1 MTTSDKT
8 YYYPNRMG
16 RIVLTAME
24 DIMGNNGVNAVLN
37 LAGVPGMVNNYP
49 PNNLQLGFRFEDL
62 AAVQES
68 VDQIFGANGGRV
80 IAQRTG
86 RETFKYALKDFMPV
100 MGIADLAFRALHV
113 GIKIK
118 IGLGVFAET
127 FNKFTDQRVRLSEE
141 SDRHL
146 WIIERCPVCWQR
158 KKSEP
163 CCHLAVGLLQESLK
177 WVSNGREF
185 HVEEIKCIAAGDD
198 NCIISINK
206 QPIY

>member
-1 MTTSDKT
+1 
-8 YYYPNRMG
+8 MG

-185 HVEEIKCIAAGDD
+185 HVEENKCIAAGDD